1 MQRPASQIEDKIRV
15 QLFTRSRGMI
25 IEVTLAVGCGQNAE
39 KFVSPSIGRAVLAS

>member
-25 IEVTLAVGCGQNAE
+25 IEVTWAAGCGKNAE
-39 KFVSPSIGRAVLAS
+39 KFVSPGIGRAVLAS